1 MNRILGIL
9 FILIIAAGCSMQS
22 KLNRDFK
29 GERIE
34 KVTEEFSNLP
44 LSKIPM
50 NNGHTKYIFTREERL
65 PETTIS
71 QGTKSLDPMS
81 SPAVTKV
88 EQFIFIVDEN
98 ELIINTQ
105 YNSSY
110 KRL

>member
-1 MNRILGIL
+1 
-9 FILIIAAGCSMQS
+9 MQS

-29 GERIE
+29 GERVE
-34 KVTEEFSNLP
+34 KVSEVFSNLP
-44 LSKIPM
+44 VTKIPM
-50 NNGHTKYIFTREERL
+50 NNGHTKYIYTKEERL
-65 PETTIS
+65 PETTIN
-71 QGTKSLDPMS
+71 QGTNSLDPMS
-81 SPAVTKV
+81 SPAVTKI